1 MWMNYFYLQLK
12 IKFFWC
18 AMTLQTRRRRKT
30 LSSVSVC
37 DSFQSLCAFSYH
49 FDAHVQNFWVSLQWF
64 CTSLLPLCVF
74 LLVSVFWGLFFNFYV
89 SFCVCLD
96 SAYISHW
103 FASFCLVCRPLLSF
117 CVSFFTCLS
126 LYVRHVSI
134 LCLFV
139 FFVLILVNHS
149 SLVVDLPVVSC
160 YWFASFLTIFVSL
173 ILLQLLFF
181 VFTLTASLTFLHSW
195 WFGNTRAACA
205 ETNTPVTE
213 LCLSIP
219 DWKNPAA
226 VTCFPVTTE
235 KVF

>member
-1 MWMNYFYLQLK
+1 
-12 IKFFWC
+12 
-18 AMTLQTRRRRKT
+18 MTLQTRHRSKT
-30 LSSVSVC
+30 LSWKKFCVCLRFFSVTLCFFVSFWCTCAELFSFSAVILHQSV
-37 DSFQSLCAFSYH
+37 A
-49 FDAHVQNFWVSLQWF
+49 
-64 CTSLLPLCVF
+64 PLC
-74 LLVSVFWGLFFNFYV
+74 LFVGFCVLGVIFNFCV

-103 FASFCLVCRPLLSF
+103 FVSFCLVCRPLLSF
-117 CVSFFTCLS
+117 CVSFFFTCLS
-126 LYVRHVSI
+126 LYVRRVSI

-149 SLVVDLPVVSC
+149 SLVVDLPVVSF

-173 ILLQLLFF
+173 ILLQLLVV

>member
-1 MWMNYFYLQLK
+1 MCNDAADSTQKENSELCVCLRFFSVTLC
-12 IKFFWC
+12 FFVSFWC
-18 AMTLQTRRRRKT
+18 ACAER
-30 LSSVSVC
+30 LSFSAVILHQSV
-37 DSFQSLCAFSYH
+37 A
-49 FDAHVQNFWVSLQWF
+49 
-64 CTSLLPLCVF
+64 PLC
-74 LLVSVFWGLFFNFYV
+74 LFVGFCVLGVIFNFYV

-173 ILLQLLFF
+173 ILLQLLVV